1 METLAC
7 QLTQYHLQYKQLKIS
22 PLNAHEKR
30 KIYREIVMA
39 CNSIEKTVDEYEL
52 FLIEDQIERDNQH
65 TLRKLI
71 LSRLDELR
79 TKSLRS
85 YNKLA

>member
-1 METLAC
+1 MRT
-7 QLTQYHLQYKQLKIS
+7 K
-22 PLNAHEKR
+22 KR
-30 KIYREIVMA
+30 KIYREIVMV
-39 CNSIEKTVDEYEL
+39 CNSIEKAVDEYEL
-52 FLIEDQIERDNQH
+52 FLIENQMERDNQH